1 MKNLFILSVLTFGLI
16 SCGDTGRD
24 VEATDAKEV
33 EVTETEST
41 ATFSTVKEGSYVDWR
56 GAHFGGAEPRWG
68 KVYLSS
74 AKALVN
80 DGVLTNAKATMDM
93 ASITVESFG
102 DDAEMTAK
110 LTKHLKN
117 EDFFNVQAY
126 PTATFELTNIESIE
140 GDFNSALTGNLTLLD
155 STKSITFNANV
166 TISDEG
172 VSINSEDFAIDRTDW
187 GIVYHI
193 EGTEGVP
200 VDYIV
205 ANDMGFTINVVL
217 TK

>member
-1 MKNLFILSVLTFGLI
+1 MKNLFILSVLAFGLI

-24 VEATDAKEV
+24 VEATDAQEV

-41 ATFSTVKEGSYVDWR
+41 TTFATVKEGSYVDWR

-80 DGVLTNAKATMDM
+80 NGALTNAKATMDM

-102 DDAEMTAK
+102 DDAETTAK
-110 LTKHLKN
+110 LTGHLKN
-117 EDFFNVQAY
+117 ADFFNVEEH
-126 PTATFELTNIESIE
+126 ATSSFELTGIEAAE
-140 GDFNSALTGNLTLLD
+140 GDFNSAVTGNLTLMD

-166 TISDEG
+166 TVSEEE
-172 VSINSEDFAIDRTDW
+172 VSITSEDFAIDRRDW
-187 GIVYHI
+187 GIVYNV